1 VQIAFAN
8 ALHSRLYWHYD
19 GWQGLWAHN
28 CFLGGAGQR
37 QACSSIQNL
46 ARFIMNEMLEP
57 GEDND
62 LPEGLARVVRAPTL
76 IAQLDQLCRKAW
88 QGGGSAFPPAVCWV
102 LLDDSAGHRGQAG
115 FSGLEKLMHAIH
127 ERVRAQLDA
136 VDISARFGLDAIGII
151 LDSRGGDRD
160 LENDAAS
167 LKKAINNNL
176 FEIGDHMIAATIS
189 IVIRSV
195 HEGLRPA
202 EANLVRAAQAAEKL
216 AAAGGNRYEIGSARD
231 GGADAPATLLGQLTK
246 ALRDN
251 SLKVVFQPL
260 LATSGPERE
269 RIQLLPRLTGPD
281 GALIPAA
288 RFIPVAAERGVLPA
302 VDHWMIAHAVGML
315 KRRVDSGGETP
326 TLFLNQSPAIIDD
339 PKFLHWLVEQLETL
353 ESDRRGLVLEFNI
366 LDLKPRIRHAREI
379 FAKLQ
384 KLKIGI
390 SLTGIDE
397 KIPEIVL
404 LKHLPADY
412 LRMKSDFAH
421 RILADQGLAERFET
435 FAKSA
440 RAVGRKLIVPM
451 LEDAEEVSKI
461 WQMEVDL
468 IQGNF
473 IQQPSEEP
481 IEA

>member
-1 VQIAFAN
+1 
-8 ALHSRLYWHYD
+8 
-19 GWQGLWAHN
+19 
-28 CFLGGAGQR
+28 
-37 QACSSIQNL
+37 
-46 ARFIMNEMLEP
+46 
-57 GEDND
+57 
-62 LPEGLARVVRAPTL
+62 
-76 IAQLDQLCRKAW
+76 
-88 QGGGSAFPPAVCWV
+88 
-102 LLDDSAGHRGQAG
+102 
-115 FSGLEKLMHAIH
+115 MHAVH
-127 ERVRAQLDA
+127 ERLRVQLDA
-136 VDISARFGLDAIGII
+136 TDITARFGLEAIGVM
-151 LDSRGGDRD
+151 LDSEGGDRD
-160 LENDAAS
+160 LEADAGA
-167 LKKAINNNL
+167 LKRSISGSL
-176 FEIGDHMIAATIS
+176 FEIGDHMIAATTT
-189 IVIRSV
+189 VTIRMV
-195 HEGLRPA
+195 QEGLRPP
-202 EANLVRAAQAAEKL
+202 EANLVRAARAAEKL
-216 AAAGGNRYEIGSARD
+216 SVAGGNRHEV
-231 GGADAPATLLGQLTK
+231 GGGGEDQAETPGTLLGQLTK

-315 KRRVDSGGETP
+315 RRRVDSGGETP

-379 FAKLQ
+379 FAQLQ